1 MSCPPTHVAPHKGGS
16 IVACHEHLKAM
27 LFHSARANKHQS
39 VRLVVA
45 GAQVRVVRE
54 DVEQL
59 RELTIDPRRDYQSL
73 QSSAMT

>member
-1 MSCPPTHVAPHKGGS
+1 
-16 IVACHEHLKAM
+16 M

-39 VRLVVA
+39 VRLLVA

-54 DVEQL
+54 DGEQL